1 MTAEYELILMLDPE
15 APDERREQ
23 ISGEARTMIESAGEL
38 RHAETWGMRKMA
50 FEIRQ
55 RNEAE
60 YRFFRFQGQKPLLDQ
75 LDHNLKIA
83 DDVLRFRIF
92 KVDSSTPLTAPPAGQ
107 AIATHTGRERGR
119 SAERAPEPAAEVA
132 EELAG
137 DAAEP
142 PGEEPAAAAADEAAT
157 PAEESPPAP
166 AEEAVPSADADG
178 TASDE
183 GADVPVEPEANA

>member
-1 MTAEYELILMLDPE
+1 MTAEYELVLMLDPE

-38 RHAETWGMRKMA
+38 RHAEIWGMRKMA

-75 LDHNLKIA
+75 LNHNLKIA

-119 SAERAPEPAAEVA
+119 SAERAPEPAAVAA
-132 EELAG
+132 EE
-137 DAAEP
+137 
-142 PGEEPAAAAADEAAT
+142 EEPAAGAAEEPAAT
-157 PAEESPPAP
+157 PAEESVAAPAEESAAAP
-166 AEEAVPSADADG
+166 AEEAVPSADAEG